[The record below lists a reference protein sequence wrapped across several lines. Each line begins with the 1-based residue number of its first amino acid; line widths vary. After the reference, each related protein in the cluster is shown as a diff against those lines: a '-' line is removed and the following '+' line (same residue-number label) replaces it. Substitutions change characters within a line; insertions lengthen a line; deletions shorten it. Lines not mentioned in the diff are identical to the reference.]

1 MTVRV
6 AGVFTPMVTPFRPD
20 GELDLDAAA
29 DLIRHL
35 AANGSDG
42 VVLTGTTGEGSTVT
56 DDEDVA
62 LWQVGVEVARES
74 GSMVIAGT
82 GTNDTRHSIELT
94 ERAAG
99 CGVDGVLVVTPYY
112 NRPNRAGLYA
122 HYEAVARATDLPI
135 VVYNIPHRT
144 GTDMPNDFLA
154 ELAQIPNIVAVKQS
168 RYDDVA
174 PIDGMDLLAGN
185 DDAFAETLDVGGVG
199 GILVAAH
206 LVGPQ
211 LRRILDEPGER
222 HGIQKRLL
230 PLYDAL
236 SVAPL
241 AASTKAAMRLLGHEL
256 GGPRLPLVEPDQSE
270 IATIRSGLEA
280 AGLLERV

>member
-6 AGVFTPMVTPFRPD
+6 AGIFTPMVTPFRPD

-199 GILVAAH
+199 GVLVAAH

-222 HGIQKRLL
+222 HAIQKRLL

-241 AASTKAAMRLLGHEL
+241 AASTKVAMRLLGHEL

-270 IATIRSGLEA
+270 IATIRSGLAA